1 MIFPLLRKIWSSCYS
16 YRKNYYRTLR
26 TKYKDGKFYQKIED
40 RIKKIKIIKTSTEIK
55 LLPKIKL
62 QNTKLNDIIKLYG
75 QPNYIIDEKEILNI
89 KILYYKKKIGPH
101 KIKLEFHLYKKHLF
115 FYSYD
120 FSHEKSNNNIV
131 KLLRSKYIKHFDED
145 IRKIGIIDQHKNIIL
160 VNNTVNLSILY
171 VSGNNIV
178 FHKITKS
185 LKLKETKEKRKIK
198 NSYNKLFKRL

>member
-1 MIFPLLRKIWSSCYS
+1 MIFPLLRKIWTRCYS
-16 YRKNYYRTLR
+16 FRKNHYRTLR
-26 TKYKDGKFYQKIED
+26 TKYKDGKFYQKIEE
-40 RIKKIKIIKTSTEIK
+40 RIKKIKIIETSTEIK

-75 QPNYIIDEKEILNI
+75 QPNYIIDETEILNI
-89 KILYYKKKIGPH
+89 KIIYYKKKIGPH

-120 FSHEKSNNNIV
+120 FSHEKSNNKIV
-131 KLLRSKYIKHFDED
+131 KLLRSKYIKDFYKD

-171 VSGNNIV
+171 ISGNNIV
-178 FHKITKS
+178 LNKITKS
-185 LKLKETKEKRKIK
+185 LKLKETNQKRKIK

>member
-1 MIFPLLRKIWSSCYS
+1 MILPQLRKIWTRYYS

-26 TKYKDGKFYQKIED
+26 TKYKDGKYYRKIED

-75 QPNYIIDEKEILNI
+75 QPNYIIDETEILNI

-131 KLLRSKYIKHFDED
+131 RLLRSKYIKHFDED
-145 IRKIGIIDQHKNIIL
+145 IRKIGIIDHHKNIIL

-178 FHKITKS
+178 LHKITKS
-185 LKLKETKEKRKIK
+185 LKHKETKEKRKIK

>member
-1 MIFPLLRKIWSSCYS
+1 MIFPLLRKIWTRCYS

-26 TKYKDGKFYQKIED
+26 TKYKDGKFYQKIEE
-40 RIKKIKIIKTSTEIK
+40 RIKKIKIIETSTEIK

-75 QPNYIIDEKEILNI
+75 QPYYIIDETEILNI
-89 KILYYKKKIGPH
+89 KIIYYKKKIGPH

-120 FSHEKSNNNIV
+120 FSHEKSNNKIV
-131 KLLRSKYIKHFDED
+131 KLLRSKYIKDFYKD

-171 VSGNNIV
+171 ISGNNIV
-178 FHKITKS
+178 LNKITKS
-185 LKLKETKEKRKIK
+185 LKLKETNQKRKIK

>member
-1 MIFPLLRKIWSSCYS
+1 MILPQLRKIWTRYYS

-26 TKYKDGKFYQKIED
+26 TKYKDGKYYRKIED

-75 QPNYIIDEKEILNI
+75 QPNYIIDETEILNI

-145 IRKIGIIDQHKNIIL
+145 IRKIGIIDHHKNIIL

-178 FHKITKS
+178 LHKITKS
-185 LKLKETKEKRKIK
+185 LKHKETKEKRKIK

>member
-1 MIFPLLRKIWSSCYS
+1 MIFPQLRKIWTRCYS
-16 YRKNYYRTLR
+16 FRKNHYRTLR
-26 TKYKDGKFYQKIED
+26 TKYKDGKFYQKIEE
-40 RIKKIKIIKTSTEIK
+40 RIKKIKIIETSTEIK

-75 QPNYIIDEKEILNI
+75 QPNYIIDETEILNI
-89 KILYYKKKIGPH
+89 KIIYYKKKIGPH

-120 FSHEKSNNNIV
+120 FSHEKSNNKIV
-131 KLLRSKYIKHFDED
+131 KLLRSKYIKDFDKD

-171 VSGNNIV
+171 ISGNNIV
-178 FHKITKS
+178 LHKITKS
-185 LKLKETKEKRKIK
+185 LKLKETNQKRKIK

>member
-1 MIFPLLRKIWSSCYS
+1 MILPQLRKIWTRCYS

-26 TKYKDGKFYQKIED
+26 TKYKDGKFYRKIED

-75 QPNYIIDEKEILNI
+75 QPNYIIDETEILNI

-178 FHKITKS
+178 LHKITKS

-198 NSYNKLFKRL
+198 NSYYKLFKRL